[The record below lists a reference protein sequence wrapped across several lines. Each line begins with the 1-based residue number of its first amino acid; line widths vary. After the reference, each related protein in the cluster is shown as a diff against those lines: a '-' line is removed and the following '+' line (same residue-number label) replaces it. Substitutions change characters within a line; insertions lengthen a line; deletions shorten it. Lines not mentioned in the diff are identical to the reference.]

1 MIRTHIF
8 LVVVLVGMGLG
19 ASVLFTSPSQ
29 VLDSGTSDTVA
40 AVPQRIPPIGW
51 KLYTSPEYPF
61 SLFYPEEFEVSFFD
75 EGGRAGTITFEDSVG
90 ERGFQIFIVPH
101 VGEEVGEER
110 FLQDVPSGVRINV
123 QDATVDGAVGAYFNS
138 YDLTLGTTTEIWF
151 ARGGFLYE
159 VTTMEPLTPL
169 IEEVMQS
176 WRWSVVL

>member
-1 MIRTHIF
+1 MVRRYTVGI
-8 LVVVLVGMGLG
+8 VVLVSIGVAVFLAMPSPVVENG
-19 ASVLFTSPSQ
+19 APDTI
-29 VLDSGTSDTVA
+29 TVA
-40 AVPQRIPPIGW
+40 SQRVPPIGW
-51 KLYTSPEYPF
+51 KLYTPPEYPF